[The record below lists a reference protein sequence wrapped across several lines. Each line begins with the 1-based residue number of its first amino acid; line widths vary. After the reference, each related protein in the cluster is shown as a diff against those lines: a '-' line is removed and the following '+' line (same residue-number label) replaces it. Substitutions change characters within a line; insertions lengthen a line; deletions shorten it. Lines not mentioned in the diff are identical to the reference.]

1 MFTINYKKSR
11 EKMVKKQLKRRGIN
25 DKKVLEAMSEVPRH
39 IFVTE
44 KYLDYAYEDS
54 ALPINAG
61 QTISQPYIV
70 AKMIQDLRPERDAS
84 VLEIGTGSGYAAA
97 VLSRVC
103 EKVYTIE
110 RHEMLAEQAISRYDQ
125 LGYDNIEVKIA
136 DGTLGWKEKAPF
148 DRILVSAG
156 APVVPEE
163 LSSQLS
169 TDGIMIIPVGKN
181 KRFQQLYRISKLSE
195 NKIKTEEL
203 EAVRFVPLIGEE
215 GWGEGCH

>member
-1 MFTINYKKSR
+1 
-11 EKMVKKQLKRRGIN
+11 MVKKQLKRRGIN

-125 LGYDNIEVKIA
+125 LGYDNIEVKIG